1 MLNMLRIAATSY
13 GISRFKQRVQQSVA
27 YVIAIATGAVIA
39 AIGVMYLLNAL
50 WSYLA
55 YAYGPVAAGSILG
68 SGLIIIAVI
77 LTSVMLIIQKRNA
90 KKPVIDVQGALAS
103 LSNRIPPKM
112 ASQQGLKTLG
122 LLVGMGYLIGRNLF
136 RK

>member
-1 MLNMLRIAATSY
+1 MFSMLRIAETSY

-27 YVIAIATGAVIA
+27 YVVAIATGSIIA
-39 AIGVMYLLNAL
+39 AIGVSYLLNAL

-55 YAYGPVAAGSILG
+55 YAYGPVAAGSIVG

-90 KKPVIDVQGALAS
+90 SRPVIDVQGALTS
-103 LSNRIPPKM
+103 LTNRIPPKM